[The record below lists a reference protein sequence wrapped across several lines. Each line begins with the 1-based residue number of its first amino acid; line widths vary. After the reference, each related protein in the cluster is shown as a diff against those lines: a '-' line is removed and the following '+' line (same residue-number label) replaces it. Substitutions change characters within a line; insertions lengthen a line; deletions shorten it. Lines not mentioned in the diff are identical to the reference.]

1 MPDPLQDRLTLALEA
16 ADAAGK
22 ITLEHFAHP
31 DLAIETKSDG
41 SPVTEIDRAAETTIR
56 NLIKTAFPD
65 DAIQG
70 EEHANTPGTS
80 GYNWII
86 DPIDGTY
93 SYIHAVPLYGT
104 LIGLEHNNQLALG
117 VIHMPAL
124 DETVY
129 AATGLGA
136 WHRRG
141 AADPVPARVS
151 RTKTLADALVITTS
165 SYYFRDTGTVSVF
178 DRINRTAGHTRGW
191 SDCYAAVLLA
201 TGRADAV
208 IEPLVHPWD
217 IAALFAI
224 IHEAGGVATD
234 WTGAPSIH
242 SRNAIMSNGQFHAD
256 LLKLTATPDPSGNS

>member
-1 MPDPLQDRLTLALEA
+1 MPDHLQDRLALALTA

-22 ITLEHFAHP
+22 ITLEHFACSG
-31 DLAIETKSDG
+31 LSVETKSDG
-41 SPVTEIDRAAETTIR
+41 SPVTAIDRAAESAIR
-56 NLIKTAFPD
+56 DLIQAAFPD
-65 DAIQG
+65 DAIEG
-70 EEHANTPGTS
+70 EEHANTAGTS

-93 SYIHAVPLYGT
+93 SYIHGVPLYGT

-129 AATGLGA
+129 AATGRGA
-136 WHRRG
+136 WYRRG
-141 AADPVPARVS
+141 NAAPVPARVS
-151 RTKTLADALVITTS
+151 TTKSLADALVITTS
-165 SYYFRDTGTVSVF
+165 YDYFRETGTTAVF
-178 DRINRTAGHTRGW
+178 DRINQSAGHTRGW

-201 TGRADAV
+201 TARADAI

-217 IAALFAI
+217 IAALFVVI
-224 IHEAGGVATD
+224 TEAGGIATD

-242 SRNAIMSNGQFHAD
+242 SRNAVMSNSHFHAD
-256 LLKLTATPDPSGNS
+256 LLKLTRTPGAP

>member
-16 ADAAGK
+16 AQAAGK
-22 ITLEHFAHP
+22 ITLEHFARP
-31 DLAIETKSDG
+31 ELAIETKSDG
-41 SPVTEIDRAAETTIR
+41 SPVTQIDRAAETAIR
-56 NLIKTAFPD
+56 NLIKAAFPD
-65 DAIQG
+65 DAIEG

-104 LIGLEHNNQLALG
+104 LIGLEHSGKLALG

-129 AATGLGA
+129 ASKGRGA
-136 WHRRG
+136 WHRLG
-141 AADPVPARVS
+141 GADPTPAQVS
-151 RTKTLADALVITTS
+151 TTATLKDALVLTTS
-165 SYYFRDTGTVSVF
+165 YDYYRDLNTTAVI
-178 DRINRTAGHTRGW
+178 DRIHARAGYTRGW

-217 IAALFAI
+217 IAAIFAI
-224 IHEAGGVATD
+224 INEAGGQCTD
-234 WTGAPSIH
+234 WKGQPTIRAGTCIL
-242 SRNAIMSNGQFHAD
+242 SNGQLHQPM
-256 LLKLTATPDPSGNS
+256 LKLTNQQES